1 MSFKE
6 IKPEEW
12 DKNPFEAIGKDW
24 MLVTAGTEEHLNTMT
39 ASWGGVGVI
48 WGKPSATA
56 YVRQTR
62 YTKEFI
68 DNSEFF
74 TSVDR
79 EDIFYLSCL
88 TGRLCRDI
96 IFPFNKIK
104 SLEFFTPNESLSEIF
119 RMLPT
124 SINTLSDI
132 FKEFSLFPKC
142 RKLFAYAENIQ
153 KLSDSEGQLYFS
165 VLKNLSSGK
174 NQDLIT
180 YDLAAS
186 AHGIFND
193 AIKISEYS
201 IYTLIKNT

>member
-1 MSFKE
+1 MSRKNGFDFFSALYELSDKAYSDSLALYE
-6 IKPEEW
+6 IYSSGGFCESRELFDCRP
-12 DKNPFEAIGKDW
+12 
-24 MLVTAGTEEHLNTMT
+24 LLNDF
-39 ASWGGVGVI
+39 SQ
-48 WGKPSATA
+48 KL
-56 YVRQTR
+56 
-62 YTKEFI
+62 
-68 DNSEFF
+68 NSEFF